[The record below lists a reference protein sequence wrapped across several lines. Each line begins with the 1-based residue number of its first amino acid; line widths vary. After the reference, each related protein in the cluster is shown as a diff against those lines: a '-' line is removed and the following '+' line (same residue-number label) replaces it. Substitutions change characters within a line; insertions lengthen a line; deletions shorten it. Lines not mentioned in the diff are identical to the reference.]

1 MIGRFRRWPEWVGT
15 AARAWAVVYGV
26 MACYWI
32 AGGRQGFPIAN
43 VEGDPA
49 GGPAVAT
56 AISVALA
63 IGCATALALAR
74 SVSRI
79 AVGGLVFATA
89 TAAVG
94 TFGLVLS
101 AVGIVAS
108 GTIERPLALIAQSV
122 ALVGAVL
129 LSATAQVQSRRRR
142 SRCPRCGRHHP
153 LPLHPESPLIRRRP
167 RPSAPRTRRTAYLLL
182 LLLLPWATVKSVW
195 MLGGSALGVTATE
208 WTATTSTSDQS
219 WLSRELAR
227 AGIDITVLA
236 AIAGAGLIVL
246 LLHTARAPR
255 WILLF
260 PAATAAVSLTL
271 YGVPLIIWG
280 TLTVTGIAPTEADP
294 APFTPRGL
302 AAMILFGGAAFTALG
317 AALATAA
324 HSYHRRTRPTCT

>member
-15 AARAWAVVYGV
+15 AARAWAVVYGA

-49 GGPAVAT
+49 GGPVAAK
-56 AISVALA
+56 AIGVVLA
-63 IGCATALALAR
+63 IGCVTALVLAR

-122 ALVGAVL
+122 ALVGAIL
-129 LSATAQVQSRRRR
+129 LSTTAQVQSRRRR

-153 LPLHPESPLIRRRP
+153 LPPRPESPLIRPRP

-195 MLGGSALGVTATE
+195 MFGGSALGVTATE

-219 WLSRELAR
+219 WLSRELSR

-236 AIAGAGLIVL
+236 AIAGAALILL
-246 LLHTARAPR
+246 LLHTASVPR

-260 PAATAAVSLTL
+260 PAAAAAVSLTL
-271 YGVPLIIWG
+271 YGVPLTIWG
-280 TLTVTGIAPTEADP
+280 TLTLTGIAPTDTDP
-294 APFTPRGL
+294 APFTPNGL
-302 AAMILFGGAAFTALG
+302 ATMILFGGTAFTALG
-317 AALATAA
+317 TALTIAA
-324 HSYHRRTRPTCT
+324 HSHHHRTHPTCT